1 MPIVSSNRLYDICVY
16 GATGF
21 TGRLASLYLA
31 TSYPTVLFA
40 ISGRDPI
47 KLNKVAAEVNELL
60 LPSSSKV
67 GVFATDDMTLVARSA
82 KIIISTAGP
91 FLSFGE
97 ALVEACIN
105 EGTHYCNISG
115 EPLFF
120 KLMEERYGE
129 KARAKGVILA
139 MMCGFDSIPADL
151 CTYLAAHKAKE
162 ELHVSIESAR
172 AYVSMRGSAS
182 GGTIATFFNSMRHPQ
197 RKREKDPMFLNVSTG
212 NAEGSVSFTS
222 DSVSYPQKSEF
233 ASGFMEVPFIMSPI
247 NTRIVRRS
255 ASYFASLNNTKDR
268 YSPPSKS
275 FEYSEVGLRPSS
287 WKVWMSHIMDSIQ
300 FFLLYWI
307 PGFARLAQYYL
318 VPKPGQ
324 GPSDEDIIAKNYF
337 HYLVVAKTSEAQPRR
352 VIVKMSGAD
361 AGYADTAVMLV
372 ESGLCLAF
380 HLKDIREHVQNVGGL
395 HTPATA
401 FGIILVNRLIASKR
415 VKFEYIADTKDAI
428 DLALQSKRV
437 SSLKVT
443 EVGRR

>member
-40 ISGRDPI
+40 ISARDPI
-47 KLNKVAAEVNELL
+47 KLNKVASEVNELL
-60 LPSSSKV
+60 LPSSKV
-67 GVFATDDMTLVARSA
+67 GVLATDDMTLVAQFA
-82 KIIISTAGP
+82 KVVISTAGP

-151 CTYLAAHKAKE
+151 CTYLAVKKAKE

-197 RKREKDPMFLNVSTG
+197 RRREKDPMLLNVSTG
-212 NAEGSVSFTS
+212 NAEGSVTFTS
-222 DSVSYPQKSEF
+222 DSVSYPKESEF
-233 ASGFMEVPFIMSPI
+233 ASGFTEVPFIMSPI

-255 ASYFASLNNTKDR
+255 ASYFASFNNSKDR
-268 YSPPSKS
+268 YSPPAKS

-287 WKVWMSHIMDSIQ
+287 RKVWMRFIADSIQ

-307 PGFARLAQYYL
+307 PGFARLAQYFL

-324 GPSDEDIIAKNYF
+324 GPSNEDIIAKNYF
-337 HYLVVAKTSEAQPRR
+337 HYLVVAKTSETQPRR
-352 VIVKMSGAD
+352 VIVKMTGAD
-361 AGYADTAVMLV
+361 GGYADTAVMLV

-380 HLKDIREHVQNVGGL
+380 RLRDIRDHLQNVGGF

-401 FGIILVNRLIASKR
+401 FGNILVNRLIATKR
-415 VKFEYIADTKDAI
+415 VKFEFVEDTNDAI
-428 DLALQSKRV
+428 DTALSAKRV
-437 SSLKVT
+437 PGLKIA